1 MREKGLNKA
10 VWSMLTALALAAMLS
25 GCGEKGGSAESTAVK
40 STPAG
45 EKTEGDKRLVKD
57 AFGEVEIPAKPK
69 KVAAIYLEDY
79 VTALGVTPVVQWYHP
94 NWGIQEYL
102 KLNVPKFDMT
112 GSIEALLEAGPDL
125 IIVDGGADK
134 AKYDMYSKVA
144 PTYRLPE
151 DILTDAPAI
160 LKTTADLLGVPE
172 KAETILKDYGKKV
185 DDAKTALKKAVGTEK
200 VAVIRLNVGEKTFTL
215 FGVNNRFIGSILY
228 RDLGLTPPPMVK
240 DMKEFQQIIS
250 EEMIPQI
257 DADHIILLP
266 SNGDWASEENK
277 EAVQLLKSPFWKS
290 VPAVKNGHVYQ
301 VERTHWQ
308 TGAFLANG
316 MKIDDLL
323 KLLVK

>member
-1 MREKGLNKA
+1 MREKGSKKA
-10 VWSMLTALALAAMLS
+10 VWNLLGVLVLAAS
-25 GCGEKGGSAESTAVK
+25 ITGCGGQGERAEEAAVHSTSEGEK
-40 STPAG
+40 ST
-45 EKTEGDKRLVKD
+45 GDKRIVKD

-69 KVAAIYLEDY
+69 RVAAIYLEDF

-94 NWGIQEYL
+94 TWGIQEYL

-112 GSIEALLEAGPDL
+112 GSIEALLDASPDL

-134 AKYDMYSKVA
+134 AKYEMYSKVA
-144 PTYRLPE
+144 PTYRLPDE
-151 DILTDAPAI
+151 MLNDSFAI
-160 LKTTADLLGVPE
+160 LKTTADLLGMPD
-172 KAETILKDYGKKV
+172 KAEPILKEYHKKI
-185 DDAKTALKKAVGTEK
+185 DDAKTALEKAVGTEK
-200 VAVIRLNVGEKTFTL
+200 VAVVRLNVGEKTFTL
-215 FGVNNRFIGSILY
+215 FGINNRFIGSILY
-228 RDLGLTPPPMVK
+228 RDLGLTAPPMVK
-240 DMKEFQQIIS
+240 EMKEFQQIIS

-266 SNGDWASEENK
+266 SNGTWASEENK

-290 VPAVKNGHVYQ
+290 VPAVKKGHVYQ

>member
-1 MREKGLNKA
+1 MREKGSKKA
-10 VWSMLTALALAAMLS
+10 VWNLLGVLVLAAS
-25 GCGEKGGSAESTAVK
+25 ITGCGAQGERAEEAAVQSA
-40 STPAG
+40 PAG
-45 EKTEGDKRLVKD
+45 EKSTGDKRIVKD

-69 KVAAIYLEDY
+69 RVAAIYLEDF

-94 NWGIQEYL
+94 TWGIQEYL

-112 GSIEALLEAGPDL
+112 GSMEALLDASPDL

-144 PTYRLPE
+144 PTYRLPDE
-151 DILTDAPAI
+151 MLNDSFAI
-160 LKTTADLLGVPE
+160 LKTTADLLGMPD
-172 KAETILKDYGKKV
+172 KAEPILKEYQKKIG
-185 DDAKTALKKAVGTEK
+185 DAKTALEKAVGTEK
-200 VAVIRLNVGEKTFTL
+200 VAVVRLNVGEKTFTL
-215 FGVNNRFIGSILY
+215 FGINNRFIGSILY

-240 DMKEFQQIIS
+240 EMKEFQQIIS

-266 SNGDWASEENK
+266 SNGTWASEENK

-290 VPAVKNGHVYQ
+290 VPAVKKGHVYQ

>member
-1 MREKGLNKA
+1 MREKRSKRA
-10 VWSMLTALALAAMLS
+10 VWNLLAVLGLTASLT
-25 GCGEKGGSAESTAVK
+25 GCGGQGESVEKAAVQ

-45 EKTEGDKRLVKD
+45 EKSTEDKRVVKD

-69 KVAAIYLEDY
+69 RVAAIYLEDY

-102 KLNVPKFDMT
+102 KLNVPKFDMS
-112 GSIEALLEAGPDL
+112 GSIEALLDASPDL
-125 IIVDGGADK
+125 IVVDGGADK

-144 PTYRLPE
+144 PTYRLPDE
-151 DILTDAPAI
+151 MLNDASAI
-160 LKTTADLLGVPE
+160 LKTTADLLGMPD
-172 KAETILKDYGKKV
+172 KADTILKEYRKKV
-185 DDAKTALKKAVGTEK
+185 DDAKTALDKAVGTEK

-215 FGVNNRFIGSILY
+215 FGINNRFIGSILY

-240 DMKEFQQIIS
+240 EMKEFQQIIS

-266 SNGDWASEENK
+266 SNGTWASEENK

-290 VPAVKNGHVYQ
+290 VPAVKKGHVYQ